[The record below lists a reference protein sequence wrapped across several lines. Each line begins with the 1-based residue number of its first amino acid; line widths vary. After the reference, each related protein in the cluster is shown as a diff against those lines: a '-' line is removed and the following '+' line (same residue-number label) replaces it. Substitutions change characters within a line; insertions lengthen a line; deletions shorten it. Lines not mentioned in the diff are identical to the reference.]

1 MTTGGVVAACA
12 ACGVVGGPLLELTAA
27 RTVRRRAATSSTAGA
42 PSTAPAGVPAP
53 PVPAVAS
60 VPGLAAEPPAE
71 PPATVDVP
79 ATPPPRHVGAVR
91 VAAGAVTGGLLALTA
106 VRLGAVPQLA
116 AYCVLWMG
124 FVALSIVDLRVGL
137 VPRKVLYPTL
147 AVVAAGLVAASA
159 ADGRWD
165 ALAGAAIGGVA
176 AFGVFA
182 AVWWLYPKGLGFGD
196 VRLAGVCGMALGWLG
211 FTELYVGFLAAFV
224 LGLLFGLGNLVIRG
238 TTRFPFAPALAAGT
252 AVGVL
257 WGSYL
262 GNLWLHHG

>member
-1 MTTGGVVAACA
+1 MVAACA

-27 RTVRRRAATSSTAGA
+27 RTVRRGAAA
-42 PSTAPAGVPAP
+42 PSTAPAGAPAPAASAVAPAPGAAVEPPTTVAVPAEQP
-53 PVPAVAS
+53 
-60 VPGLAAEPPAE
+60 L
-71 PPATVDVP
+71 
-79 ATPPPRHVGAVR
+79 RHVGAAR

-124 FVALSIVDLRVGL
+124 FVALSVVDLRVGL

-147 AVVAAGLVAASA
+147 AVVAAGLVAASG
-159 ADGRWD
+159 ADGRWG
-165 ALAGAAIGGVA
+165 ALAGTAIGGAA

-182 AVWWLYPKGLGFGD
+182 TVWWLYPKGLGFGD

-224 LGLLFGLGNLVIRG
+224 LGLLFGLGNLVLRG